1 MSDRSAPRVA
11 VVTGAAS
18 GIGLATA
25 ERLRRDGY
33 EIVGLDLTSRRGH
46 WVTGDVR
53 DRQAHEQAAAL
64 AGGLGGLAVWVNAAG
79 IWRPTRAHDMVDA
92 DARDILEVDL
102 MGTILGCSVACT
114 RFLAQRRGGAIVNIS
129 SMDAIAQFPAS
140 LAYDAAK
147 GGVDSVTRQV
157 AMEYGPAGIRCNG
170 VRPGAIM
177 TPLAEVYL
185 RNYDRDEMIESWR
198 ALAPLGRVGQPEDVA
213 DVIAFLASDAARFVT
228 GELVRVDGGATTRC
242 YAYPPDPDVVR

>member
-1 MSDRSAPRVA
+1 MSEGTRVA

-18 GIGLATA
+18 GIGQAAA
-25 ERLRRDGY
+25 ERLRADGFDVVAVDRHQAQ
-33 EIVGLDLTSRRGH
+33 EPAV
-46 WVTGDVR
+46 VGDVR
-53 DRQAHEQAAAL
+53 HRATHQAAAEL
-64 AGGLGGLAVWVNAAG
+64 AAQRGTLLAWVNAAG
-79 IWRPTRAHDMVDA
+79 IWRPTRAHDLSDA
-92 DARDILEVDL
+92 DVQDIIDVDL
-102 MGTILGCSVACT
+102 IGTITGCSVACAA
-114 RFLAQRRGGAIVNIS
+114 FLEHGQGGAIVNIS

-177 TPLAEVYL
+177 TPLAEFYL
-185 RNYDRDEMIESWR
+185 ENYDREEMIASWA
-198 ALAPLGRVGQPEDVA
+198 ALAPLGRVGEPEDVA
-213 DVIAFLASDAARFVT
+213 DVIGFLLSDAARFVT

-242 YAYPPDPDVVR
+242 FAYPPDQDIVR

>member
-1 MSDRSAPRVA
+1 MSEARVA

-18 GIGLATA
+18 GIGKATA
-25 ERLRRDGY
+25 ERLALDGF
-33 EIVGLDLTSRRGH
+33 EVVAVDRHDAPQPS
-46 WVTGDVR
+46 VTGDVR
-53 DRQAHEQAAAL
+53 DRATHRAAAEL
-64 AGGLGGLAVWVNAAG
+64 AGERGTLAAWVNAAG
-79 IWRPTRAHDMVDA
+79 IWRPTRAHDLSDEDV
-92 DARDILEVDL
+92 RDIIDVDL
-102 MGTILGCSVACT
+102 IGTIIGCSVACAA
-114 RFLAQRRGGAIVNIS
+114 FLQHGQGGAIVNIS

-177 TPLAEVYL
+177 TPLAEFYL
-185 RNYDRDEMIESWR
+185 ENYDRDEMVRSWA
-198 ALAPLGRVGQPEDVA
+198 ALAPLGRVGQPEEVA
-213 DVIAFLASDAARFVT
+213 DVIAFLLSDAARFVT

-242 YAYPPDPDVVR
+242 FAYPPDEDLVR